1 MTDPTDLPAGTTWG
15 DVARL
20 FDEAANDPHAT
31 DEERRQ
37 NAKTRDEIVAKGPNF
52 LATPLDLRDLGGAL
66 LPGTA
71 EEVRRQARERGLID

>member
-52 LATPLDLRDLGGAL
+52 SPRLWTSATLGGAS
-66 LPGTA
+66 PRG
-71 EEVRRQARERGLID
+71 RRRRSADKPASAA